1 MPNWTGTWAGG
12 RTYQT
17 KDGQKR
23 WLFRRMVDGHRLQ
36 LALDC
41 ETERQALAQLA
52 LFEPDPHSY
61 KPPSQRDAGDTAPGA
76 GDR

>member
-1 MPNWTGTWAGG
+1 MPIWTGTWAGG

-23 WLFRRMVDGHRLQ
+23 WLIRRMVDGHRLQ
-36 LALDC
+36 IALDC

-52 LFEPDPHSY
+52 LFE
-61 KPPSQRDAGDTAPGA
+61 
-76 GDR
+76 

>member
-1 MPNWTGTWAGG
+1 MVPNFPNEVKRIMPIWTGTWAGG

-23 WLFRRMVDGHRLQ
+23 WLIRRMVDGHRLQ
-36 LALDC
+36 IALDC

-52 LFEPDPHSY
+52 LFEQDPL
-61 KPPSQRDAGDTAPGA
+61 PQ
-76 GDR
+76 